1 MEYDNLNDE
10 QKVQVAKGF
19 DAIPELIP
27 FIPFLLQDLF
37 ALGASPQI
45 IIQILKSLDLKKDS
59 TVLDLA
65 CGKGAVSIRMAKS
78 LGFSCKGIDLF
89 KPFVEFANKKAIE
102 EGVENLCRFE
112 VDDINTAVRVER
124 NYDVVVLAAAETL
137 LGEIDNAIKK
147 LRNCIRRGGFIIYDG
162 CYLNNESSLDNP
174 DYSVIKNYDKTV
186 KQLTSFGDK
195 IINEVIIPVE
205 DTINIDRMYTEAI
218 RKRANDLA
226 ELQPDKK
233 KLFFD
238 YVKRQEEECSIIEND
253 ITSCVWCIRKTG

>member
-1 MEYDNLNDE
+1 MEYDSLNNQ

-19 DAIPELIP
+19 DATPELIP
-27 FIPFLLQDLF
+27 YIPFLLQDLF

-45 IIQILKSLDLKKDS
+45 IIQTLKSLDLKKDS

-65 CGKGAVSIRMAKS
+65 CGKGAVSIQIAKS

-89 KPFVEFANKKAIE
+89 EPFVELANRKAIE
-102 EGVENLCRFE
+102 EGVDHLCQFE
-112 VDDINTAVRVER
+112 VSDIKTSVQNER
-124 NYDVVVLAAAETL
+124 NYDIVVLASAETL
-137 LGEIDNAIKK
+137 LGEIHYAIRE
-147 LRNCIRRGGFIIYDG
+147 LRKCIRSGGFIIYDG
-162 CYLNNESSLDNP
+162 CFLVNESSLENP
-174 DYSVIKNYDKTV
+174 DYSVIKNYETTV

-218 RKRANDLA
+218 RIRAKELA
-226 ELQPDKK
+226 KKYPDKE

-253 ITSCVWCIRKTG
+253 ITSCIWCIRKTG